1 VDFRVLGPLEVI
13 NGGEPLSL
21 GGARQRAVLAYLVLE
36 ANRVVP
42 TTRLIDQIWGDEPPD
57 AARQALFAYVSRLRK
72 LLGPGRIQAR
82 PPGYVLWA
90 ERHEVDALRF
100 TDLVDEAYHASADRE
115 AVAARL
121 AEALELWRGATL
133 SDLAGYDALRP
144 AMARL
149 EELRIAA
156 LEDRMQAEIDLGRHR
171 GTVPQ
176 LEELTREHP
185 LRERLWGQLILALYR
200 SGRQADALAA
210 FHRARRTLLEELGI
224 DPSQPLAQLH
234 QRVLRQDPDLAVPEP
249 MPAATMSG
257 GATASRPPP
266 HLPVATANART
277 WPLPWYVIGFV
288 PLAALAVAA
297 ALWIGQRPTALPP
310 GTWTIGLD
318 MPLSGS
324 GAHLGEPVRNAV
336 QMAVDDINAAGGIY
350 GSTLAL
356 QAFDDGGDPA
366 RAAANAESF
375 VADPRTIALI
385 GPWGSAPAFETIP
398 HTNEAGLL
406 QCSPSATHPGLT
418 KPRDGA
424 LDLRAARADAISF
437 VRLAPADDIQAV
449 AMAAFA
455 SHDLNARSVLVIDD
469 TDVGRVIVDPFE
481 REFSKLGGT
490 TVRRALNPGADPRT
504 VLAPLDSSGS
514 LPDLVF
520 FGGETDTGAVTI
532 RRTMAETGHTAT
544 PLLSW
549 DFLFDGSGRDP
560 GSYLAQVG
568 MPAAVGTYVAHA
580 SLPDPKFSFTDA
592 YRQRFGA
599 APDEYAPGGYAC
611 VEIIAAAL
619 RRVAPEGPS
628 AAELREVVRGYVVDP
643 SHRYETVLGSVGF
656 DANGDTLQQFVTFYR
671 VEASAADGAGD
682 WTTFDKQDFGP
693 AP

>member
-1 VDFRVLGPLEVI
+1 MDFRVLGPLEVI
-13 NGGEPLSL
+13 DGGEPLSL

-42 TTRLIDQIWGDEPPD
+42 TERLIDQIWGDEPPD

-82 PPGYVLWA
+82 PPGYVLRA
-90 ERHEVDALRF
+90 ERREVDALRF
-100 TDLVDEAYHASADRE
+100 TDLVDEAHRASADRE

-144 AMARL
+144 AIARL
-149 EELRIAA
+149 EELRLAA
-156 LEDRMQAEIDLGRHR
+156 LEDRMQADIDLGRHR
-171 GTVPQ
+171 ETVPQ
-176 LEELTREHP
+176 LEALTREHP
-185 LRERLWGQLILALYR
+185 LRERLWSQLMVALYR

-224 DPSQPLAQLH
+224 DPSPPLAQLH
-234 QRVLRQDPDLAVPEP
+234 ERVLRQDPALALPEP
-249 MPAATMSG
+249 MPAARAPRV
-257 GATASRPPP
+257 ATAVRPPP
-266 HLPVATANART
+266 VATTKARR
-277 WPLPWYVIGFV
+277 WRVPWYVIGV
-288 PLAALAVAA
+288 VSVAVLTVGAV
-297 ALWIGQRPTALPP
+297 LWIGQRPAALPP

-324 GAHLGEPVRNAV
+324 QAYLGEPVRNAV
-336 QMAVDDINAAGGIY
+336 QMAVDEINAAGGIY
-350 GSTLAL
+350 GSALTLQVL
-356 QAFDDGGDPA
+356 DDASDPS
-366 RAAANAESF
+366 RAAANAEAF
-375 VADPRTIALI
+375 VADPRTVAFI
-385 GPWGSAPAFETIP
+385 GPWGSAAAFETIP
-398 HTNEAGLL
+398 LTNEAGLL

-424 LDLRAARADAISF
+424 LDLRAARTDAISF

-455 SHDLNARSVLVIDD
+455 AHDLNATSVLVIDD
-469 TDVGRVIVDPFE
+469 TAVGRVIADPFE
-481 REFSKLGGT
+481 QEFSKLDGT

-504 VLAPLDSSGS
+504 VLAPLDSASGP
-514 LPDLVF
+514 PDLVF

-532 RRTMAETGHTAT
+532 RRTMAGMGHTAT

-560 GSYLAQVG
+560 GSYLQQVG

-599 APDEYAPGGYAC
+599 DPDEYAPGGYAC
-611 VEIIAAAL
+611 LEIIAAAL
-619 RRVAPEGPS
+619 RGVAPEGPS
-628 AAELREVVRGYVVDP
+628 ADELRELVRAYVVDQ
-643 SHRYETVLGSVGF
+643 SHRYETVLGSIGF
-656 DANGDTLQQFVTFYR
+656 DANGDALQQFVTFYR
-671 VEASAADGAGD
+671 VEELAADGAGD
-682 WTTFDKQDFGP
+682 WTIFDKQDFGP